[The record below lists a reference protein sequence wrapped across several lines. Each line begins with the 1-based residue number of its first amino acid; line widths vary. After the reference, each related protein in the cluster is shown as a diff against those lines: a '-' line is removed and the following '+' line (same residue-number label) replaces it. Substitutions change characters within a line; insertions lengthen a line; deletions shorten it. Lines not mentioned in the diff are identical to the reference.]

1 MMATKDT
8 TTDRPIARLRKGF
21 RGWGYGALCG
31 QSILF
36 ILCLFVAIPIAA
48 DETKRSCC
56 SVPMAKGEFSDASIY
71 NLGDRWTD
79 QDGNKTPLGDFEG
92 EVVVVAMFFSN
103 CQYVCPRIV
112 ADMKRIEQGLSEAE
126 RKETR
131 FLLASMDALRDS
143 PAVLKQYQKKML
155 LSPNRWT
162 LLHGDDNAVQNL
174 AAVLGVKYKRE
185 INGDF
190 GHSVVIS
197 VVDRGGVIVHQQ
209 DGLGADPAATVGEIQ
224 KRVP

>member
-1 MMATKDT
+1 MRGMTNHHLD
-8 TTDRPIARLRKGF
+8 IGHWLLVIGF
-21 RGWGYGALCG
+21 AA
-31 QSILF
+31 SA
-36 ILCLFVAIPIAA
+36 FVPAFG
-48 DETKRSCC
+48 ETAKRSCC
-56 SVPMAKGEFSDASIY
+56 SVPMAKGSYSDASIY
-71 NLGDRWTD
+71 NLGDLWTD
-79 QDGNKTPLGDFEG
+79 QDGNTTQLGDFED
-92 EVVVVAMFFSN
+92 EIVVVAMFFSN

-112 ADMKRIEQGLSEAE
+112 ADIKRIEQGLSEAE

-131 FLLASMDALRDS
+131 FVLASMDSLRDT

-185 INGDF
+185 MNGDF
-190 GHSVVIS
+190 GHSVVIT
-197 VVDRGGVIVHQQ
+197 VVDHRGVIVHQQ

-224 KRVP
+224 KLAQ

>member
-1 MMATKDT
+1 MKTNSHEDAQEA
-8 TTDRPIARLRKGF
+8 RRGIASF
-21 RGWGYGALCG
+21 LC
-31 QSILF
+31 F
-36 ILCLFVAIPIAA
+36 LCLFVAIPAPA
-48 DETKRSCC
+48 EETQRSCC
-56 SVPMAKGEFSDASIY
+56 SVPMAKGEYSAASIY
-71 NLGDRWTD
+71 NLGDLWTD
-79 QDGNKTPLGDFEG
+79 QDGNETHLGDFEG

-112 ADMKRIEQGLSEAE
+112 ADMKRIEQGLSESE
-126 RKETR
+126 RNETR
-131 FLLASMDALRDS
+131 FVLASMDSLRDT
-143 PAVLKQYQKKML
+143 PAALKQYQKKMQ

-185 INGDF
+185 MNGDF
-190 GHSVVIS
+190 GHSVVIT

>member
-1 MMATKDT
+1 MKFNRKKTQETQKRMASLL
-8 TTDRPIARLRKGF
+8 RL
-21 RGWGYGALCG
+21 
-31 QSILF
+31 
-36 ILCLFVAIPIAA
+36 LCLFAVPLPLA
-48 DETKRSCC
+48 DGADRSCC
-56 SVPMAKGEFSDASIY
+56 SVPMAKGAYSDESIY

-79 QDGNKTPLGDFEG
+79 QDGNKTQLGDFEG

-112 ADMKRIEQGLSEAE
+112 ADMKRIEQGLSETE
-126 RKETR
+126 RLETR
-131 FLLASMDALRDS
+131 FLLASMDSLRDT
-143 PAVLKQYQKKML
+143 PATLKQYQKKML

-224 KRVP
+224 KLAQ